1 MSFFA
6 ELKRRNV
13 FRVGIAYVIVAWLI
27 IQVADVVLDNIT
39 APDWVFQVIML
50 VLVLGLPVALIFAWA
65 FEMTPEGIKKEKD
78 VDRTQSIVKHT
89 GRKLDYTIIAVL
101 AVALAYYVFDD
112 MAAPPSQHEISPEP
126 ATDLAAARSDDSDTI
141 VDKSIAVLPF
151 VNLSSDQEQE
161 WFADGL
167 TEEVLNALTKARD
180 LLVTARTSSFKF
192 KGTNQEIPEIAKQ
205 LGVAHILEGSVRKGG
220 DRIRVTAQLIRAE
233 DGFHLWSE
241 TYDRDEA
248 DIISIQEDLALAI
261 ARALKTAMDP
271 EALAAMMSAGT
282 RSVPAY
288 EAYLEGQALSNEVRA
303 TGQMDRGRMSYEK
316 FELAREL
323 DPEFSEAHWEA
334 AQYWE
339 SQLTP
344 TRMKLDETNV
354 SLTQLQQNF
363 YDRLDRAIETASDP
377 VDTILYRA
385 LKASSEFRKGE
396 QIRLLEE
403 FVTARPLDLDA
414 WGSLSMAYTEAADY
428 ENAKRT
434 ARQAAKLAGKDPGN
448 ITTAVIA
455 LTWAGD
461 YETAVQTAR
470 NGLAAAPDDVFMVYQ
485 VHRALLWA
493 GHVDEA
499 RELVEMVK
507 ASDLP
512 MDNKRTTSIRQ
523 ACAEGD
529 RMMAER
535 IYNEPANEDDEITRW
550 LMLMLLGEHE
560 KAEQLLV
567 NQRVEEWPVKMT
579 SWLIYPYFNPA
590 LHPEVIRLLQR
601 EKINRPAPIE
611 IPFACPPRES
621 S

>member
-78 VDRTQSIVKHT
+78 VDRTQSVVKHT
-89 GRKLDYTIIAVL
+89 GRKLDYTIIGVL
-101 AVALAYYVFDD
+101 AIALAYYVFDD
-112 MAAPPSQHEISPEP
+112 MAGPQSQHETSPEP
-126 ATDLAAARSDDSDTI
+126 ATDLAAARADDPDTI

-248 DIISIQEDLALAI
+248 DVISIQEDLAMAI
-261 ARALKTAMDP
+261 AGALKTAMDP

-288 EAYLEGQALSNEVRA
+288 EAYLEGQALSNEVSA
-303 TGQMDRGRMSYEK
+303 TGQMDRDRMSYEK

-344 TRMKLDETNV
+344 TRMKLEEAGLT
-354 SLTQLQQNF
+354 LTQLQQYF

-385 LKASSEFRKGE
+385 LKAATEFRKGE

-403 FVTARPLDLDA
+403 YVAARPLDLEA
-414 WGSLSMAYTEAADY
+414 WGSLSLAYAEAADF

-434 ARQAAKLAGKDPGN
+434 ARQVVKLVGKDPGN
-448 ITTAVIA
+448 ITAAVIA

-461 YETAVQTAR
+461 YETAAQTAR
-470 NGLAAAPDDVFMVYQ
+470 IGLAAAPDDVFLVYQ
-485 VHRALLWA
+485 VHRALLWG
-493 GHVDEA
+493 GHIDEA
-499 RELVEMVK
+499 RGLVELVN

-512 MDNKRTTSIRQ
+512 IYNKRTTSIRQ
-523 ACAEGD
+523 ACADGD
-529 RMMAER
+529 RETAER
-535 IYNEPANEDDEITRW
+535 LYQEQVNDGEHATQW
-550 LMLMLLGEHE
+550 LMLHLLGEKE
-560 KAEQLLV
+560 QAEQMLV
-567 NQRVEEWPVKMT
+567 LRQDEEWPVKMT
-579 SWLIYPYFNPA
+579 NWLLYPYFNPA
-590 LHPEVIRLLQR
+590 PHPEVVRLLQR
-601 EKINRPAPIE
+601 ENINRPPPII